1 MPGPVARLRRQA
13 VLRTTSGSSRGVSRS
28 DPASFSSVEE
38 ALDTVP
44 AVVVVDYTHA
54 DAVKGHV
61 VAALGR
67 RVCRA
72 RRRIDAPGPYVAGTL
87 LAILAVPR
95 RVGLTR
101 SLDQLL

>member
-1 MPGPVARLRRQA
+1 MPGRVARLRRQA

-44 AVVVVDYTHA
+44 AVVVDYTHA